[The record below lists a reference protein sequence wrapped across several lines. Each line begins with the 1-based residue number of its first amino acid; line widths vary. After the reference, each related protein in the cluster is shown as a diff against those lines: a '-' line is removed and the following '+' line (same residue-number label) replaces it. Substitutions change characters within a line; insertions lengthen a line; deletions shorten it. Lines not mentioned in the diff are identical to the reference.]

1 MIEEAMLAE
10 SEPINMNQAMKD
22 LNQLVDMKEEIN
34 AIEKNSTWDLVNMS
48 YKRAIDVK
56 WVYKLKLR
64 PNGEIAQYK
73 ARPIARGFLQA
84 SYLF

>member
-1 MIEEAMLAE
+1 
-10 SEPINMNQAMKD
+10 
-22 LNQLVDMKEEIN
+22 MKEEIN

-64 PNGEIAQYK
+64 PNGEIA
-73 ARPIARGFLQA
+73 
-84 SYLF
+84 